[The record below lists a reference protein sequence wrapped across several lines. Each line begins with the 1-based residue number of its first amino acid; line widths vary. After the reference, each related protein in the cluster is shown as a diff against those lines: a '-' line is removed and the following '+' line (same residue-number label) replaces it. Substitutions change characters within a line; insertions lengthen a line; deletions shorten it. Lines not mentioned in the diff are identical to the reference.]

1 MNKGPYTVT
10 SSKQIYQNPWITVQE
25 DTVIRP
31 DGKEGIFTTVD
42 NGTGVSVVALDK
54 ENNIYLVKE
63 YFYVLSEY
71 GIQTPSGGVDD
82 GETPLQAAQK
92 ELLEETGLV
101 ASTWHELGMVNALT
115 MIIRSPSYLF
125 IAQEVEQK
133 QEPEEGIEVIKMP
146 FIKAFEMVMK
156 SEITHGPSCVA
167 ILKAKEFIRQAK

>member
-63 YFYVLSEY
+63 YFYF
-71 GIQTPSGGVDD
+71 
-82 GETPLQAAQK
+82 
-92 ELLEETGLV
+92 
-101 ASTWHELGMVNALT
+101 
-115 MIIRSPSYLF
+115 F
-125 IAQEVEQK
+125 I
-133 QEPEEGIEVIKMP
+133 
-146 FIKAFEMVMK
+146 
-156 SEITHGPSCVA
+156 
-167 ILKAKEFIRQAK
+167 